1 MIKIVLAPHSAPD
14 HDLTGEASTFMDAA
28 AEFLEGFNMMYG
40 PFDDGELPMA
50 ELLFTKLAHAC
61 MRFRESP
68 NQRTVTFEH
77 PGDDRM
83 EKFKL
88 TVTRGD

>member
-1 MIKIVLAPHSAPD
+1 MIKIEIVPAAAPD
-14 HDLTGEASTFMDAA
+14 HDLTVRAPLLLDAA
-28 AEFLEGFNMMYG
+28 AELLGGFIEMYG
-40 PFDDGELPMA
+40 PFDDGELPIA

-61 MRFRESP
+61 TRFRESP
-68 NQRTVTFEH
+68 NQQTVVFEH